1 MSGVIKIPIIAV
13 FFISRI
19 VIVHHIVCSKDLLQQ
34 LYIRRINIIAIQL
47 WTYCYLHIGIVLF
60 TNTLNL
66 QQALLL
72 RFFNNRIS
80 HRRLFDLSTYFL
92 PIFGLIE
99 SFSKRINL
107 VLNVQ
112 DLIICITSAIL
123 SHIINNAI
131 HTTIIFLF
139 KEIGH
144 VCAKKFFAK
153 ESLQECGLI
162 ISNAFSTH
170 FGRHNVHHSTLFY
183 SEIQHHWLCND

>member
-1 MSGVIKIPIIAV
+1 MSGVIKIPIIAI

-19 VIVHHIVCSKDLLQQ
+19 VIVHHIVCSKDLFQQ

-47 WTYCYLHIGIVLF
+47 GTYCNLHISIMLF

-66 QQALLL
+66 QQAFFL
-72 RFFNNRIS
+72 RLFNNRIS

-92 PIFGLIE
+92 PIFGFIE

-112 DLIICITSAIL
+112 DLIVCVASAIL
-123 SHIINNAI
+123 SYIINNTI

-139 KEIGH
+139 EEIGH
-144 VCAKKFFAK
+144 ICAKKIFSK

-170 FGRHNVHHSTLFY
+170 FGRHNVHHSTLLY
-183 SEIQHHWLCND
+183 GEIQHHWLCND